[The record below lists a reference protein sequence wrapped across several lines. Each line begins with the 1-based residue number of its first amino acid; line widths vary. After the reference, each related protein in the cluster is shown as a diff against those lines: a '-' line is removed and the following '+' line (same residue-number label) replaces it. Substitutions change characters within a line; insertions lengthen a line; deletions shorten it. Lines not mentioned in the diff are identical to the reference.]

1 MKAGS
6 QFLIAL
12 RLLNTVP
19 VGARLTIISKQD
31 QLQLFCKGH
40 IIQYLETTSLFPGS
54 YLKKKGMT
62 EVYNAFQAA
71 TEIAGKIQAIQKITS
86 QEELKSFIDE
96 VRKQLT
102 DFFRSEINTC
112 RLKLENFSAY
122 TTFADLTQLFYEYA
136 TPFVQMIPLDELLPH
151 PQIPFKR
158 SVDFM
163 NRTNRIRISAVEGYL
178 LSRLEQPHNLAQI
191 ISMVPGDEQSTRR
204 ALLTLWAFGV
214 VDSQVL
220 DQLVPKVEAPK
231 VEASNVEAPKVETP
245 VTAETP
251 KAEAAKVEAPKAE
264 TPKEKPKTKVDEK
277 SVRGESLTELKQLIE
292 QAYYGLNRQDY
303 YAVLGI
309 TPRADLPEIKTAYYG
324 LARKFHPDRFY
335 GMEDFILK
343 EKVDVIFATIN
354 GAYETLKNAKKRQDY
369 DSTPSNQR
377 AISTGGLTSDSKSAA
392 PLTREAQLK
401 GAEEH
406 AKKAQ
411 AAYDKGNNY
420 EAVQYLKA
428 ATQIAPEV
436 AKYWQQLGVSLSRNP
451 QWRKEAE
458 ESFNKATELDPKN
471 PENHLY
477 MGFLFKNAGLKLR
490 ARKHFASCLQMDP
503 KNEIAA
509 REIAAIDASPPTE
522 PQSSQDKKSSLLGG
536 IFKQKK

>member
-40 IIQYLETTSLFPGS
+40 LIQFLETTSLFPGS
-54 YLKKKGMT
+54 YLKGMGMGDAFT
-62 EVYNAFQAA
+62 KFQAA
-71 TEIAGKIQAIQKITS
+71 TDMNAKIEALRPITS
-86 QEELKSFIDE
+86 DEAQLKTFIDE
-96 VRKQLT
+96 VRRQLT
-102 DFFRSEINTC
+102 QFFKVEINTC
-112 RLKLENFSAY
+112 RLKLENFNDSP
-122 TTFADLTQLFYEYA
+122 TLLEFTPLFYEYGV
-136 TPFVQMIPLDELLPH
+136 PFAQSIPLDELLQH

-158 SVDFM
+158 ATDFM
-163 NRTNRIRISAVEGYL
+163 NRTNRIRVSAVEGYL
-178 LSRLEQPHNLAQI
+178 LSRLEQPHTLAQI

-245 VTAETP
+245 AAAAAPKAEAP
-251 KAEAAKVEAPKAE
+251 KAEAAK
-264 TPKEKPKTKVDEK
+264 EKPKPKVDEK
-277 SVRGESLTELKQLIE
+277 SVRGESLADLKQIIE

-303 YAVLGI
+303 YSVLGI
-309 TPRADLPEIKTAYYG
+309 STRADLPEIKTAYYK

-335 GMEDFILK
+335 GMEDMILK
-343 EKVDVIFATIN
+343 EKVDVIFSTIN
-354 GAYETLKNAKKRQDY
+354 GAYETLKNAKKRSDY
-369 DSTPSNQR
+369 DSTSSDLR
-377 AISTGGLTSDSKSAA
+377 AISVGPLSSQTKSAG
-392 PLTREAQLK
+392 PLGREAQLK

-458 ESFNKATELDPKN
+458 EAFNKATELDPRN

-503 KNEIAA
+503 KNEIAQ
-509 REIAAIDASPPTE
+509 RELAAIDGGSSAE
-522 PQSSQDKKSSLLGG
+522 PQGPQDKKSGLLGG

>member
-40 IIQYLETTSLFPGS
+40 IIQYLETTSLFPSS
-54 YLKKKGMT
+54 YLNKMGMT
-62 EVYNAFQAA
+62 EVFNAFQNA
-71 TEIAGKIQAIQKITS
+71 TEIAGKIQALQKITS

-102 DFFRSEINTC
+102 DFFRIEINTC
-112 RLKLENFSAY
+112 RLKLENFGGY
-122 TTFADLTQLFYEYA
+122 TTLSDLTQLFYEYA
-136 TPFVQMIPLDELLPH
+136 TPFVQSIPLDELLPH

-158 SVDFM
+158 SPDFM

-178 LSRLEQPHNLAQI
+178 LSRLEQPHTLAQI
-191 ISMVPGDEQSTRR
+191 ISMVPGDEYSTRR

-231 VEASNVEAPKVETP
+231 VEASSVEAPKVEAP
-245 VTAETP
+245 AAAAP
-251 KAEAAKVEAPKAE
+251 KAEAPKAE
-264 TPKEKPKTKVDEK
+264 APKEKPKPKVDEK
-277 SVRGESLTELKQLIE
+277 SLRGESLADLKQIIE

-309 TPRADLPEIKTAYYG
+309 TPRADLGEIKSAYYG

-335 GMEDFILK
+335 GMEDFVLK

-369 DSTPSNQR
+369 DSSPSDQR
-377 AISTGGLTSDSKSAA
+377 AVSTGGLSSDSKSAA

-503 KNEIAA
+503 KNEIAM
-509 REIAAIDASPPTE
+509 RELAAIDGSPAAA
-522 PQSSQDKKSSLLGG
+522 PQAPQQDKKGGLLGG

>member
-19 VGARLTIISKQD
+19 QLGARLTIISNRD

-40 IIQYLETTSLFPGS
+40 LIEFLETTSMFPGS
-54 YLKKKGMT
+54 FLNKNGMQDAAK
-62 EVYNAFQAA
+62 AFQIA
-71 TEIAGKIQAIQKITS
+71 TDVNGKIDLLRPITS
-86 QEELKSFIDE
+86 DEKNFKSFIDE
-96 VRKQLT
+96 VRKLLT
-102 DFFRSEINTC
+102 DFFQVEINTC
-112 RLKLENFSAY
+112 KLKLENFNDFP
-122 TTFADLTQLFYEYA
+122 TLLDFTQLFYEYGV
-136 TPFVQMIPLDELLPH
+136 PFVQTIPLDELLPN

-158 SVDFM
+158 ATDFM

-178 LSRLEQPHNLAQI
+178 LSRLEQSHTLAQI
-191 ISMVPGDEQSTRR
+191 LSMVPGDEISTRK

-220 DQLVPKVEAPK
+220 DQLVPKVEG
-231 VEASNVEAPKVETP
+231 PKVETP
-245 VTAETP
+245 KVEAAAPVEKP
-251 KAEAAKVEAPKAE
+251 KAEVA
-264 TPKEKPKTKVDEK
+264 KEKPKSQLEAK
-277 SVRGESLTELKQLIE
+277 SARGEKITDLRYIIE

-303 YAVLGI
+303 YSVLGI
-309 TPRADLPEIKTAYYG
+309 SPRADLAEIKIAYYG

-335 GMEDFILK
+335 GMEDGNLK

-354 GAYETLKNAKKRQDY
+354 GAYETLKNAKKRLDY
-369 DSTPSNQR
+369 DSAPTDQR
-377 AISTGGLTSDSKSAA
+377 SISTGRLSSEIKSAG
-392 PLTREAQLK
+392 PMGREAQLK
-401 GAEEH
+401 TAEEH

-420 EAVQYLKA
+420 EAVQYLKS

-436 AKYWQQLGVSLSRNP
+436 AKYWQQLGISLSRNP

-458 ESFNKATELDPKN
+458 DSFNKAAELDPKN

-477 MGFLFKNAGLKLR
+477 MGFLYKNAGLKLR
-490 ARKHFASCLQMDP
+490 ARKHFAFCLQMDP
-503 KNEIAA
+503 KNEIAK
-509 REIAAIDASPPTE
+509 REISAIDESPEPTS
-522 PQSSQDKKSSLLGG
+522 PTAQDKKSGLLGG

>member
-19 VGARLTIISKQD
+19 VGARLTIISKND

-40 IIQYLETTSLFPGS
+40 VIQYLETTSLFPGS
-54 YLKKKGMT
+54 YLNKKGMA

-71 TEIAGKIQAIQKITS
+71 TDIPGKIQALQKITS

-96 VRKQLT
+96 VRKVLT
-102 DFFRSEINTC
+102 EFFRIEINTC

-136 TPFVQMIPLDELLPH
+136 TPFVQAIPLDELLPH

-158 SVDFM
+158 ATDFM

-178 LSRLEQPHNLAQI
+178 LSRLEQPHTLAQI
-191 ISMVPGDEQSTRR
+191 ISMVPGDEISTRK

-231 VEASNVEAPKVETP
+231 VEASNVEAPKVES
-245 VTAETP
+245 
-251 KAEAAKVEAPKAE
+251 AAAAEAPKAE
-264 TPKEKPKTKVDEK
+264 APKADAPKEKQRSKVDER
-277 SVRGESLTELKQLIE
+277 SVRGESLAELKQLIE

-303 YAVLGI
+303 YSVLGI
-309 TPRADLPEIKTAYYG
+309 SPRADIPEIKIAYYK

-335 GMEDFILK
+335 GMEDTVLK

-354 GAYETLKNAKKRQDY
+354 GAYETLKNAKKRSDY
-369 DSTPSNQR
+369 DSTSSDLR
-377 AISTGGLTSDSKSAA
+377 AISVGPLSSQSKSAG
-392 PLTREAQLK
+392 PLGREAQLK

-451 QWRKEAE
+451 LWRKEAE

-490 ARKHFASCLQMDP
+490 ARKHFATCLQMDP
-503 KNEIAA
+503 KNDIAQ
-509 REIAAIDASPPTE
+509 RELAAIDGTSVPQ
-522 PQSSQDKKSSLLGG
+522 PQSPQDKKGGLLGG

>member
-19 VGARLTIISKQD
+19 VSARLTIISQQD

-40 IIQYLETTSLFPGS
+40 LIQFIETTSQFPGS
-54 YLKKKGMT
+54 FLKKMGLSEASAKL
-62 EVYNAFQAA
+62 QAA
-71 TEIAGKIQAIQKITS
+71 TEMNAKIDALRSVTADEAQ
-86 QEELKSFIDE
+86 LKSFIDE

-102 DFFRSEINTC
+102 QFFRIEINNC
-112 RLKLENFSAY
+112 RLKLENFNDSPALMD
-122 TTFADLTQLFYEYA
+122 FTQLFYEYA
-136 TPFVQMIPLDELLPH
+136 APFAQSIPLDELLPH

-158 SVDFM
+158 STDFM
-163 NRTNRIRISAVEGYL
+163 NRTNRVRISAVEGYL
-178 LSRLEQPHNLAQI
+178 LSRLEQPHTLAQI
-191 ISMVPGDEQSTRR
+191 LSMVPGDEQSTRR
-204 ALLTLWAFGV
+204 ALLTLWAFGL

-220 DQLVPKVEAPK
+220 DQLVPKVDAPK
-231 VEASNVEAPKVETP
+231 VEPAKVESVRTETQPVEVPKVEP
-245 VTAETP
+245 S
-251 KAEAAKVEAPKAE
+251 
-264 TPKEKPKTKVDEK
+264 KEKPKPKPQVDQK
-277 SVRGESLTELKQLIE
+277 SARGESIADLKQLIE

-303 YAVLGI
+303 YSVLGI
-309 TPRADLPEIKTAYYG
+309 TPRADLGEIKLAYYG

-335 GMEDFILK
+335 GMEDTILK

-354 GAYETLKNAKKRQDY
+354 GAYETLKNAKKRSDY
-369 DSTPSNQR
+369 DSTPSDQR
-377 AISTGGLTSDSKSAA
+377 AISTGKLTSESKSAA
-392 PLTREAQLK
+392 PLTRDAQLK
-401 GAEEH
+401 AAEEH

-420 EAVQYLKA
+420 EAVQYLKS

-436 AKYWQQLGVSLSRNP
+436 AKYWQLLGVSLSRNP

-503 KNEIAA
+503 KNEIAM
-509 REIAAIDASPPTE
+509 RELAAIDGSPE
-522 PQSSQDKKSSLLGG
+522 PDGSQAKKSGMLGG

>member
-40 IIQYLETTSLFPGS
+40 IIQYLETTSQFPGS
-54 YLKKKGMT
+54 YLNKMGMT
-62 EVYNAFQAA
+62 EVFSAFQSA
-71 TEIAGKIQAIQKITS
+71 TEIAGKIHALQRITS

-102 DFFRSEINTC
+102 NFFRIEINTC
-112 RLKLENFSAY
+112 RLKLENFSGY
-122 TTFADLTQLFYEYA
+122 TTLSDLTQLFYEYA
-136 TPFVQMIPLDELLPH
+136 TPFVQTISLDELLPH

-158 SVDFM
+158 AVDFM

-178 LSRLEQPHNLAQI
+178 LSRLEQPHTLAQI

-220 DQLVPKVEAPK
+220 DQLVPKVDAPK
-231 VEASNVEAPKVETP
+231 VEASSVEAPKVGTP
-245 VTAETP
+245 ATAEAPKTEAP
-251 KAEAAKVEAPKAE
+251 KAETPKAE
-264 TPKEKPKTKVDEK
+264 TPKEKPKAKVDEK
-277 SVRGESLTELKQLIE
+277 SLRGESLDDLKQLIE

-303 YAVLGI
+303 YALLGI

-335 GMEDFILK
+335 GMEDIVLK

-369 DSTPSNQR
+369 DSTPNDLR
-377 AISTGGLTSDSKSAA
+377 TVSTGRLSSESRSAA

-401 GAEEH
+401 AAEEH

-420 EAVQYLKA
+420 EAVQYLKS

-503 KNEIAA
+503 KNDIAR
-509 REIAAIDASPPTE
+509 RELEAIDGSPAPE
-522 PQSSQDKKSSLLGG
+522 PQAPQDKKGGLLGG

>member
-19 VGARLTIISKQD
+19 VGARLTIISKHD

-40 IIQYLETTSLFPGS
+40 QIQFIETTSLFPGS
-54 YLKKKGMT
+54 FLNKIGMSEAFT
-62 EVYNAFQAA
+62 KFQAA
-71 TEIAGKIQAIQKITS
+71 TEMNSKIEALRPITS
-86 QEELKSFIDE
+86 DEAQIKTFIDE
-96 VRKQLT
+96 VRQLLAQ
-102 DFFRSEINTC
+102 FFKIEINTC
-112 RLKLENFSAY
+112 RLKLENFNDSPALIN
-122 TTFADLTQLFYEYA
+122 FTQLFYEYGA
-136 TPFVQMIPLDELLPH
+136 PFAQSISLDELLPH

-158 SVDFM
+158 SADFM
-163 NRTNRIRISAVEGYL
+163 NRTNRVRISAVEGYL
-178 LSRLEQPHNLAQI
+178 LSRLEQPHTLAQI
-191 ISMVPGDEQSTRR
+191 LSMVPGDEQSTRR
-204 ALLTLWAFGV
+204 ALLTLWAFGL

-231 VEASNVEAPKVETP
+231 IETAKTESVVKETP
-245 VTAETP
+245 AAETP
-251 KAEAAKVEAPKAE
+251 KVEAA
-264 TPKEKPKTKVDEK
+264 KEKPKAKPQVDQK
-277 SVRGESLTELKQLIE
+277 SARGESLSDLKQLIE

-303 YAVLGI
+303 YSVLGV
-309 TPRADLPEIKTAYYG
+309 TPRADLADIKTAYYA

-335 GMEDFILK
+335 GMEDNILK

-354 GAYETLKNAKKRQDY
+354 GAYETLKSAKKRSDY
-369 DSTPSNQR
+369 DSSSSDLR
-377 AISTGGLTSDSKSAA
+377 AISVGPLSSESKSAE
-392 PLTREAQLK
+392 PLGRDAQLK
-401 GAEEH
+401 AAEEH
-406 AKKAQ
+406 SKKAQ

-503 KNEIAA
+503 KNEIAK
-509 REIAAIDASPPTE
+509 RELAAIDGAPE
-522 PQSSQDKKSSLLGG
+522 PEGSQPKKSGMLGG